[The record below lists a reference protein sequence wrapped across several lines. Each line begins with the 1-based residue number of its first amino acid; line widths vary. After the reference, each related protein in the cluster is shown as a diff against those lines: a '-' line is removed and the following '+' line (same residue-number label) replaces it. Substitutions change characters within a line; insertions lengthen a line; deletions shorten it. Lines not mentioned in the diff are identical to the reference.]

1 VAFDGYIRFKP
12 AVHFS
17 HKRFTY
23 KRIPSM
29 KLTYRRQ
36 TYEAPAPIQLA
47 PAAADQ
53 PKMKLIYR
61 GHICDYTPRPVV
73 VPEASVMKG
82 TEGTT
87 EGETVTLIYR
97 GHTYQRNLRPLQPY
111 QQPRAIN
118 WRWQPTDAS

>member
-1 VAFDGYIRFKP
+1 
-12 AVHFS
+12 
-17 HKRFTY
+17 
-23 KRIPSM
+23 M

-36 TYEAPAPIQLA
+36 TYKAPAPIQLA
-47 PAAADQ
+47 LAAADQ

-61 GHICDYTPRPVV
+61 GHIYDYTPRPVV
-73 VPEASVMKG
+73 VPESSVIKG

-87 EGETVTLIYR
+87 EGETVALIYR
-97 GHTYQRNLRPLQPY
+97 GHTYHRNLCPLQPY